1 MRKMYIY
8 YMQYIILIW
17 WPMNISCDHYRIFYN
32 VAKYKSFT
40 RAAEVM
46 YSNQPNL
53 TRTIKVLEKQLGC
66 TLFERTNKGVKLTD
80 DGRELYEHISIAFE
94 HIQAG
99 EEAVSA
105 KRSMEN
111 GVVSIGA
118 TEIALRC
125 CLLPILSCYHQMY
138 PGVRIKILNVSTPQ
152 ALKMIDNKLVDI
164 AIVTTPAEINTKL
177 TSTKLSELQEVP
189 VCSKS
194 FNIKDNMTFEG
205 LLNYPIISLGIGTS
219 TFEFYFEEFLKQ
231 GCNFS
236 PDIEAA
242 TADQIIPLVKY
253 GLGIGFVP
261 EQFLESDENVREIHI
276 ADPLPK
282 REIILVR
289 KKGHTLPL
297 PAKELVDM
305 INSEYISKSKG
316 RTGKF
321 VRYNS

>member
-1 MRKMYIY
+1 MESF
-8 YMQYIILIW
+8 
-17 WPMNISCDHYRIFYN
+17 MNISYDHYRIFYN

-53 TRTIKVLEKQLGC
+53 TRAVKALENQLGC
-66 TLFERTNKGVKLTD
+66 TLFERTNKGVRLTD
-80 DGRELYEHISIAFE
+80 DGRELYEHISVAFE

-99 EEAVSA
+99 EEAVFA

-111 GVVSIGA
+111 GVVSVGA

-125 CLLPILSCYHQMY
+125 CLLPILSSYHQRY

-152 ALKMIDNKLVDI
+152 ALKMINNKLVDI
-164 AIVTTPAEINTKL
+164 AVVTTPAEISDKL
-177 TSTKLSELQEVP
+177 TAAVLSELQEIP

-194 FNIKDNMTFEG
+194 FDINGEMTFDKLSE
-205 LLNYPIISLGIGTS
+205 YPVISLGAGTS
-219 TFEFYFEEFLKQ
+219 TFEFYFDEYMKL
-231 GCNFS
+231 GCSFS

-242 TADQIIPLVKY
+242 TADQIIPLVKH

-261 EQFLESDENVREIHI
+261 EQFLEGEESIRVITLTH
-276 ADPLPK
+276 PLPK

-305 INSEYISKSKG
+305 INAEYVS
-316 RTGKF
+316 
-321 VRYNS
+321 ND